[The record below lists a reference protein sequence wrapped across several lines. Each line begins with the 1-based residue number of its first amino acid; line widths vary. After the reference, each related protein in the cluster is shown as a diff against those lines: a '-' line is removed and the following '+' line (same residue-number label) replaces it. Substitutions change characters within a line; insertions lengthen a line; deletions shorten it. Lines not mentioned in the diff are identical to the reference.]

1 MRRVVVSIGMLAI
14 LGVMVAPA
22 LGATPQNAKGSVG
35 LSGPSQ
41 SVWFRAYETTPARG
55 RLSYT
60 NWENPVVKA
69 GTGAWEPNDA
79 FDVVEMYQGAG
90 PFTHSMK
97 VTSMTP
103 TFPMTV
109 LFSGTGSYD
118 PDPSWTETFTGR
130 VRHDVFN
137 IRMKPDDH
145 GAAYGWTWMRVHGT
159 IDANGDVEGT
169 WTDSLGREDDFTID
183 AAAHEVLHYAVP
195 VMNVAVDGTTA
206 TFDYVIPAGILVV
219 DPYPISVKVTD
230 GGSPGAGHDTISFN
244 GSAYPVVSGDLTVSS

>member
-1 MRRVVVSIGMLAI
+1 MRRIVVSLGMLAI

-69 GTGAWEPNDA
+69 GTGAWEPNGA
-79 FDVVEMYQGAG
+79 FDVDEMYQGGG
-90 PFTHSMK
+90 PYTHSMK

-109 LFSGTGSYD
+109 LFEGTGSFD
-118 PDPSWTETFTGR
+118 PDPTWTETFTGR

-137 IRMKPDDH
+137 MRIKPDDG
-145 GAAYGWTWMRVHGT
+145 GAKYEWTWMRVHGT

-169 WTDSLGREDDFTID
+169 WTDSLGREDDFMID
-183 AAAHEVLHYAVP
+183 AAANEVLHYSAP
-195 VMNVAVDGTTA
+195 VSDVMVDGTTA
-206 TFDYVIPAGILVV
+206 TFDYEIPAGI
-219 DPYPISVKVTD
+219 PTPAAYPVTVKVTD

-244 GSAYPVVSGDLTVSS
+244 GSAYTVVSGDLTVSS